1 MNHFNYFSSYSESR
15 RAKQFYNTK
24 TLVSGAIAF
33 TVLCVVVYGIFSFR
47 VINRQRQLDFLNE
60 IRQNEGFNEQFAD
73 ANKISEY
80 IRSVDQEM
88 LFLEK
93 LGEYTDRA
101 NTANDALLELIRNS
115 LSGAI
120 PARIAVSGNAI
131 TIDGYVD
138 SVQQLITMEKSFR
151 QTQVFQNVLVDTV
164 SVKDGES
171 DQLKFTCQL
180 TLNGGAVQNEE
191 KE

>member
-24 TLVSGAIAF
+24 TLVIGAVTF
-33 TVLCVVVYGIFSFR
+33 TVLCAVVYGIFSFR

-60 IRQNEGFNEQFAD
+60 IKQNEGFNQQFSD

-80 IRSVDQEM
+80 IRSVDQEL

-93 LGEYTDRA
+93 LEEYADRA
-101 NTANDALLELIRNS
+101 NTANDALLDLIQNS
-115 LSGAI
+115 LNGAI

-138 SVQQLITMEKSFR
+138 SVEQLITMEKSFR
-151 QTQVFQNVLVDTV
+151 QTQMFQNVLVDTV
-164 SVKDGES
+164 SAKDGET
-171 DQLKFTCQL
+171 DLLKFTCQL